1 MIEILRDLAG
11 ATLPDYKNLT
21 VVDCTIRDGG
31 LMNDSR
37 FDLDVVR
44 SVFRACCDAGIDV
57 CELGYRNSKKLL
69 DETQFGAWRFCTE
82 EDLVAATEGI
92 ENRHGTKISIMMDA
106 HKSSVDDLINAKD
119 SVADIIRIA
128 TYVEDIDKAIDLAK
142 KADELGYETS
152 LNIMAITNCQIEDLE
167 KCLARASAETNVKT
181 IFIVDSY
188 GNLML
193 DQLDFIIDKFL
204 KHIGSK
210 QLGLHFHNNQ
220 QLAFANTITGIS
232 KGATWVDCTL
242 NGLGRGA
249 GNCPTELL
257 ISYLK
262 NKHNTNYNLEPVLKV
277 IGEFISPLKNK
288 IKWGYHVPYMLT
300 GHLNLHPQSAI
311 EKMFSQ
317 QDQSNRCYL
326 EFYRK
331 LKDSNNS

>member
-11 ATLPDYKNLT
+11 AALPDYKNLT

-31 LMNDSR
+31 LMNNSK
-37 FDLDVVR
+37 FDLELVR
-44 SVFRACCDAGIDV
+44 GVFSACCAAGVDV
-57 CELGYRNSKKLL
+57 CELGYRNSKAMF
-69 DETQFGAWRFCTE
+69 DESKFGAWRFCSE
-82 EDLVAATEGI
+82 NDLKLATEGI
-92 ENRHGTKISIMMDA
+92 ENPHGTKVSIMMDA
-106 HKSSVDDLINAKD
+106 HKSSANDLLSASQ

-128 TYVEDIDKAIDLAK
+128 TYVEDIDKAIDLANH
-142 KADELGYETS
+142 ADRLGYETS
-152 LNIMAITNCQIEDLE
+152 LNIMAVTNCQISDLE
-167 KCLARASAETNVKT
+167 DCLSRASKETNVKS
-181 IFIVDSY
+181 IFIVDSF

-193 DQLDFIIDKFL
+193 DQVDFIIDKFR

-210 QLGLHFHNNQ
+210 QLGVHFHNNQ
-220 QLAFANTITGIS
+220 QLAFANTISGIA
-232 KGATWVDCTL
+232 KDATWVDCTL

-257 ISYLK
+257 ISYLQ
-262 NKHNTNYNLEPVLKV
+262 NKHNTNYKLEPVLQV
-277 IGEFISPLKNK
+277 IGQYISPLRSE

-326 EFYRK
+326 DFYRK
-331 LKDSNNS
+331 LKKSKES